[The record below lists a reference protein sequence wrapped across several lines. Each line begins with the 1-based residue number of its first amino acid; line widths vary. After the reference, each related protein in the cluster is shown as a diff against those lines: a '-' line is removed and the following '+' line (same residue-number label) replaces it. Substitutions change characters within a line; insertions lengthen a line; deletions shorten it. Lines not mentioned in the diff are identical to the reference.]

1 MYNKR
6 VKNKLFLIS
15 FIINIIIFLLVLAG
29 TIVMMTVG
37 SGALATNS
45 LSVFKYFTFQSNIYM
60 GIVALIYAYYQFLI
74 IKKKKEKISHVL
86 AIFNRVGVTAVTL
99 TFLVVIAFLAPGYG
113 YDKMYN
119 NANLFFHLLVP
130 VLAIINFVVFTKNE
144 KCHFAHTL
152 YPIIPCV
159 LYGIVYLIVVVSL
172 NAYGDL
178 KIDFYNFGKDG
189 PLMGVLNF
197 LIIISFSYII
207 GVVLYLSSLFVFKKS
222 K

>member
-1 MYNKR
+1 
-6 VKNKLFLIS
+6 
-15 FIINIIIFLLVLAG
+15 
-29 TIVMMTVG
+29 MMTVG

>member
-6 VKNKLFLIS
+6 VKSKLFFVS
-15 FIINIIIFLLVLAG
+15 FILNIVIFLLVLAG

-74 IKKKKEKISHVL
+74 VKKKKEKIPHVL